1 MNSIDLLHDYNVLF
15 LAAGYG
21 TRIAREIRAD
31 TSGSY
36 SHLLHLPKALLPVGG
51 LPLLDHWLRL
61 LKDYNEANQLKKQ
74 LDQAEQT
81 KPQEQFSNIFVV
93 TNDMFLPQF
102 LVWAAAAGVPYAN
115 IISDHTSS
123 NDLRLGSVQDLNLA
137 IDHFHL
143 QSRPLLVLAGDTLP
157 LTDFSLV
164 DFIAQALSLL
174 PSSLVTS
181 YTVAHDNDTLKTG
194 ILEVETASHCSH
206 SSPGVVLERPS
217 ESSIA
222 RSTAITASLS
232 THGASTDPPLRVCS
246 FLEKPHPSA
255 TLSRLACPCL
265 YFLSPQAL
273 NLLPVFLAESKVRFE
288 AGKYDKG
295 SLLDHIDAS
304 GKFIAWLIHRHPTY
318 AYRISGRLDIGGLSS
333 YIQADAYVCNNNG
346 LS

>member
-102 LVWAAAAGVPYAN
+102 L
-115 IISDHTSS
+115 
-123 NDLRLGSVQDLNLA
+123 DLNLA